1 MQKSAM
7 SIVTEKKAVETLIF
21 LKAFLSLSLDII
33 LFTHSLYGRAARIF
47 ARYRETCSGRF
58 ATIVPS
64 GSYRLAYREEGE
76 WVRAKGG
83 QQRGRAHATS
93 SSVFK
98 AH

>member
-7 SIVTEKKAVETLIF
+7 SIVTEKRAVEALIF
-21 LKAFLSLSLDII
+21 LKAFLSRHI
-33 LFTHSLYGRAARIF
+33 LFTHSLYERAARIF

-83 QQRGRAHATS
+83 TAEGEGTCN
-93 SSVFK
+93 K
-98 AH
+98 